1 MSKMAKFGSKGLV
14 LLFFVLK
21 IIISASGESCE
32 KVDICTCKFKNGST
46 VSLRKADGTSSK
58 PSFTR
63 IEGSDGRTFDW
74 NTCTPFDDSSVSSSC
89 DQVMVC
95 QVIEGGGNPAGSK
108 DTSFIVDGSGNVV
121 ISYGVMESGGHGR
134 SSKITLVCDRN
145 AKGIG
150 TVSKFSQSA
159 SSGSTIYSGTL
170 NSKYACAEGGST
182 SGGLSVGSVLLII
195 FFPLVLAYIIIGV
208 LINRYGRGIESIPE
222 LLPNHSFWADFPFL
236 VKDGIVFTGVA
247 IKSGCSSLSNKL
259 KKDGYAEI

>member
-1 MSKMAKFGSKGLV
+1 MGKCGPTKL
-14 LLFFVLK
+14 
-21 IIISASGESCE
+21 
-32 KVDICTCKFKNGST
+32 CTQIWNKSYLIGGN
-46 VSLRKADGTSSK
+46 
-58 PSFTR
+58 FTR

-134 SSKITLVCDRN
+134 
-145 AKGIG
+145 
-150 TVSKFSQSA
+150 Q
-159 SSGSTIYSGTL
+159 SGTL

-236 VKDGIVFTGVA
+236 VKDGIVFNGVA